1 MSPARQVPPD
11 LSHRTRRILY
21 AVITEYIGSGEPVA
35 SRKLAKRYGLGLSPA
50 TIRNVLA
57 DLEELGLLAQPH
69 TSAGRIPT
77 DLGFRLFVDALVEMR
92 EVTTDERS
100 AIMELLHPSTGG
112 TGRNVLERTGRLLS
126 SLTGA
131 VTVIAPPRLRDEPL
145 EHLRF
150 MPLNEGAI
158 LAILVTK
165 SGAVQ
170 NRVVPVAENLLS
182 SDLERINNFLAEL
195 IRGESL
201 TTLRGRLAERVDDER
216 AQYINLKAKAAEV
229 VEATASLAVD
239 GSEIMIQGRGHLF
252 ERPEF
257 EDADK
262 LRRFLKALEEQEGLL
277 RLLDQTLSSGGV
289 QVLIG
294 SETNLADIRDVSL
307 ISTDF
312 AASPHA
318 KGALGIIGPTRMDYG
333 KLVPLLRFTAASL
346 AGEVVPDEALDEA

>member
-1 MSPARQVPPD
+1 MTPVRNVPPD

-21 AVITEYIGSGEPVA
+21 AAITEYIGSGEPVA

-57 DLEELGLLAQPH
+57 DLEEQGLLVQPH

-92 EVTTDERS
+92 EVTADERS
-100 AIMELLHPSTGG
+100 AIMELLNPSQHSTS
-112 TGRNVLERTGRLLS
+112 RNVLEETGRLLS
-126 SLTGA
+126 TLTGA
-131 VTVIAPPRLRDEPL
+131 VTVIAPPRLEDEPL

-170 NRVVPVAENLLS
+170 NRVVPVEEGFNPKE
-182 SDLERINNFLAEL
+182 LERINNFLHEL
-195 IRGESL
+195 IKQDSL
-201 TTLRGRLAERVDDER
+201 TTLRTRLAERVDDER
-216 AQYINLKAKAAEV
+216 AQYIQLKAKAAEV
-229 VEATASLAVD
+229 VEATANLASD
-239 GSEIMIQGRGHLF
+239 GSQIVIQGRGQLF

-262 LRRFLKALEEQEGLL
+262 LRRFLKALEEQESLL

-333 KLVPLLRFTAASL
+333 KLVPLVRFTAASL
-346 AGEVVPDEALDEA
+346 AGEVDVDEEP